1 MNTATYL
8 IAGWLT
14 VGGLGLGKTCA
25 QAGMRA
31 AGGLATGTGGRASYS
46 VGQLATA
53 VARGSGGTLS
63 PGVQQPFTITAL
75 GTANQPV
82 IQLDGSVYPNPTPAL
97 LYLRMA
103 SPVGSGLTWRLTD
116 LGGRQLLSQQVAGPL
131 TTISLADFAAGTYLL
146 TVFSAAHTLRAF
158 KIVKP

>member
-8 IAGWLT
+8 VTGWLA
-14 VGGLGLGKTCA
+14 VGGLGLGRAYA

-46 VGQLATA
+46 VGQLATV
-53 VARGSGGTLS
+53 VARGPGGTLS
-63 PGVQQPFTITAL
+63 PGVQQPFTITTL
-75 GTANQPV
+75 GASSQSA
-82 IQLDGSVYPNPTPAL
+82 IQLDGSVYPNPAPAL
-97 LYLRMA
+97 LHLRMA

-131 TTISLADFAAGTYLL
+131 TTISLADFATGTYLL
-146 TVFSAAHTLRAF
+146 TVFSATHTLRVF